1 MRAGARL
8 VRGLLDDMAGVMAI
22 ETAVIAPVMVLFSLG
37 AYQVSSLVA
46 RQGEI
51 QSAMTLAESVALAT
65 EPDTGA
71 KRDTL
76 KGIVAASTGLPQSQ
90 IVVEAAYRCNASTT
104 YVSLESTCL
113 TGANVS
119 RYLRVKITE
128 NYVPLWTEFGLGS
141 AIALSAERYILYS
154 QGTKK

>member
-1 MRAGARL
+1 MTIGRRFRCGLRA
-8 VRGLLDDMAGVMAI
+8 DITGVMAI

-51 QSAMTLAESVALAT
+51 QSAMTVAESVALAT
-65 EPDTGA
+65 EPDTSA

-104 YVSLESTCL
+104 FVTLESTCL

-119 RYLRVKITE
+119 RYIRVKITDS
-128 NYVPLWTEFGLGS
+128 YVPLWTEFGVGS
-141 AIALSAERYILYS
+141 TIALSAERYILYS